1 VTSLTIT
8 THKVYRPLFAPGL
21 RYLGAHGGRGSGK
34 SHHFAERIVDEMV
47 ANPTL
52 RVVCIREVQ
61 SSLRESAYRLIGDK
75 ISALGVGAQFEVR
88 HDRIETAQGGLIM
101 FVGMQD
107 HTSESIKSLESIT
120 YAWVEEAQTLSEKS
134 LELLRPTIRAPGSQI
149 WFSWNPR
156 SRADAVDKFLRG
168 DDVPEN
174 AAVVQVNYDS
184 ATRGSR
190 RSLRPSVCLITVCAP
205 IGTATSGRATMSR
218 RLSGRSGQCGILTMG
233 GWLSCRTICRA
244 SW

>member
-1 VTSLTIT
+1 LPT
-8 THKVYRPLFAPGL
+8 GL

-47 ANPTL
+47 ADPTI

-61 SSLRESAYRLIGDK
+61 KSLRESAYRLIGDK
-75 ISALGVGAQFEVR
+75 ISALGVASQFEIR
-88 HDRIETAQGGLIM
+88 HDRIETAQGGLVM

-107 HTSESIKSLESIT
+107 HTAESIKSLEGFRI
-120 YAWVEEAQTLSEKS
+120 AWAEEAQTLSEKS

-168 DDVPEN
+168 DDVPKG
-174 AAVVQVNYDS
+174 AAVVQVNYNS
-184 ATRGSR
+184 THGFRK
-190 RSLRPSVCLITVCAP
+190 SLRRSVCLTTVCGP
-205 IGTATSGRATMSR
+205 IDTAISGWATTSHRPSGDLDNARYQRRAGNRVAERSVAHPDSR
-218 RLSGRSGQCGILTMG
+218 
-233 GWLSCRTICRA
+233 
-244 SW
+244 